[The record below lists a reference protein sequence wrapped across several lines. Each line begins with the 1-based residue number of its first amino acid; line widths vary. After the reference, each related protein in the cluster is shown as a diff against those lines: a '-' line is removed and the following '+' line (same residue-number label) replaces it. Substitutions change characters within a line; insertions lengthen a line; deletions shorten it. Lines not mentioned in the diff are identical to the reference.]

1 MSVNKEQMRNLDFWG
16 TDLKSLHTSALSQSN
31 DIRPCLH
38 VFPTQPIILNIWWVM
53 KALLVLQT
61 LKHTARHTGYWLHW
75 SLLLLV
81 LPAVLP
87 CSVFKG
93 CDHSGMIYTVQTDV
107 LQYSREEEYVCI
119 LKRHCGGV
127 CQLSMKS
134 GGKKDWFT
142 SGAKSFKHL
151 AAPVGCSE
159 AMQICSKMTE

>member
-1 MSVNKEQMRNLDFWG
+1 MSVNKEQMRNLDFWR

-38 VFPTQPIILNIWWVM
+38 VFPTQPIILNIWWVI

-61 LKHTARHTGYWLHW
+61 LKHTARHTG

-134 GGKKDWFT
+134 GGGGKRLIYFRSKIIRTFSGT
-142 SGAKSFKHL
+142 SGLQWSDAN
-151 AAPVGCSE
+151 
-159 AMQICSKMTE
+159 MQQDD